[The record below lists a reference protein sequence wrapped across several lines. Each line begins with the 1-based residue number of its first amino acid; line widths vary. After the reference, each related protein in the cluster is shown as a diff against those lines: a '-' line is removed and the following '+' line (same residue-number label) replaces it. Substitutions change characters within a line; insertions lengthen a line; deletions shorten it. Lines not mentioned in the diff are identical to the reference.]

1 MRHFSINDVNMSD
14 LKFGTSGLRGLVT
27 ELGDDVCRAYTLA
40 FLKHLQSR
48 HDVPADGLLL
58 VGHDLRASSPRIA
71 AACISAARAFGMR
84 VENCGALPTPAL
96 AFRALS
102 LHVPAIMVTGSHIP
116 DDRNGL
122 KFYRPDGEIDKSDE
136 AGILAFLDLDQPAP
150 PASGEA
156 ALSQEALSRY
166 VARCASLLPQGAL
179 AGRRIGVYQH
189 SSVAR
194 DIMVDILREA
204 GAEAIGVGRSDVF
217 VPVDTEALRPEDI
230 AFAEKTCREL
240 KLDALVSTDGDA
252 DRPLIADENGNFLRG
267 DMVGLLTARFLGADA
282 VVTPVTSNTS
292 IEHCGFFDHVYRTR
306 VGSPYVIEGMG
317 RAGSDG
323 CRTIVGFEANGGVL
337 LGTSVT
343 VGGNPLDALP
353 TRDAMLPIL
362 SVLGMAARE
371 GLSLSGLVAGLP
383 ARFTASGRLEHVPA
397 EESSAF
403 LKSLE
408 NAEAM
413 RGFFVDAG
421 SIRDSDR
428 IDGTRVVLASG
439 ELVHYRASGN
449 APELRC
455 YTEAASKERAA
466 ELLAW
471 GLDRARQALKD
482 KEFSR

>member
-1 MRHFSINDVNMSD
+1 MSD

-27 ELGDDVCRAYTLA
+27 ELRDDVCRAYTLA

-71 AACISAARAFGMR
+71 AACISAAKAFGMR

-96 AFRALS
+96 AFRAMS
-102 LHVPAIMVTGSHIP
+102 LQVPAIMVTGSHIP

-122 KFYRPDGEIDKSDE
+122 KFYRPDGEIDKADE
-136 AGILAFLDLDQPAP
+136 AGILAFLDLEKPVVS
-150 PASGEA
+150 ASGEA
-156 ALSQEALSRY
+156 GLSKEALSRY
-166 VARCASLLPQGAL
+166 VARCASLLPAGAL
-179 AGRRIGVYQH
+179 SGRRIGVYQH

-194 DIMVDILREA
+194 DIIVDILAKA

-217 VPVDTEALRPEDI
+217 VPVDTEALRPEDV
-230 AFAEKTCREL
+230 AFAEKACREL
-240 KLDALVSTDGDA
+240 ELDALVSTDGDA

-292 IEHCGFFDHVYRTR
+292 IEHCGFFDKVYRTR
-306 VGSPYVIEGMG
+306 VGSPYVIEGMN

-323 CRTIVGFEANGGVL
+323 CRTIIGFEANGGVL
-337 LGTSVT
+337 LGTSVA
-343 VGGNPLDALP
+343 VGGHRLDALP

-371 GLSLSGLVAGLP
+371 GLSLSGLVARLP

-397 EESSAF
+397 DKSAAF

-408 NAEAM
+408 NPETM
-413 RGFFVDAG
+413 RGFFADAG
-421 SIRDSDR
+421 SVKDSDR
-428 IDGTRVVLASG
+428 IDGTRVILSGG
-439 ELVHYRASGN
+439 ELIHYRASGN

-455 YTEAASKERAA
+455 YTEAATRERAA

-471 GLDRARQALKD
+471 ALERAGRALSD

>member
-1 MRHFSINDVNMSD
+1 MSD